1 MKKTFSSEYKAK
13 VALEAIKGARAI
25 SEIASAYAVHPT
37 QIGFWKHQLLERAPA
52 LFADKRTKNGQTSE
66 RIIEELYR
74 VIGKRDVE
82 IEWMKKNMQLM
93 DT

>member
-1 MKKTFSSEYKAK
+1 M
-13 VALEAIKGARAI
+13 
-25 SEIASAYAVHPT
+25 
-37 QIGFWKHQLLERAPA
+37 
-52 LFADKRTKNGQTSE
+52 LFTDKRAKDGKAPE

-82 IEWMKKNMQLM
+82 IEWMKKNLQLM